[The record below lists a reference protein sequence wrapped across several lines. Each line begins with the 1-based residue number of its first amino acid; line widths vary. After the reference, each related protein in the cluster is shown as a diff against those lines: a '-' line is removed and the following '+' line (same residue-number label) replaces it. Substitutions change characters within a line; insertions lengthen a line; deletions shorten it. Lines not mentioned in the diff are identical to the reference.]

1 MFPFNNFVYGNS
13 IIHKLDPRVKM
24 FFVLVYVTVILMA
37 STFTEYIYLF
47 LIIFI
52 PIYLAKIP
60 QQNFWK
66 GLKAFML
73 LFAFTLLFHLFLT
86 PGKVIFSF
94 SHLTATYEGLRNGTI
109 FTTRLFLMIISASFF
124 TFTSAPFE
132 IAAGIESILKPFK
145 RFSIIFSEIPM
156 MISIALRF
164 IPTLIQEGERIIFA
178 QRARGAQIRRGKHLI
193 PIIYPI
199 IFSSLRRADQLAF
212 ALKARGYSPERERT
226 KLHPLKIKSIDII
239 FIFYSFLPLLTL
251 MGVSH

>member
-13 IIHKLDPRVKM
+13 IIHRLDPRTKM
-24 FFVLVYVTVILMA
+24 FFVLVYVTVVLMV
-37 STFTEYIYLF
+37 SRFIGYIYLF

-60 QQNFWK
+60 LQNFLK
-66 GLKAFML
+66 GLKAFIF
-73 LFAFTLLFHLFLT
+73 LFAFTLLFHMFLT
-86 PGKVIFSF
+86 PGKVIFSL
-94 SHLTATYEGLRNGTI
+94 SHLTATYEGLRNGAI
-109 FTTRLFLMIISASFF
+109 FTTRLFLMIISASLF

-132 IAAGIESILKPFK
+132 IAAGIEAILKPFK
-145 RFSIIFSEIPM
+145 RFSTIFAEIPM

-199 IFSSLRRADQLAF
+199 IYSSLKRADQLAF
-212 ALKARGYSPERERT
+212 ALKARGYSPESERS
-226 KLHPLKIKSIDII
+226 KLHPLKIKFADII
-239 FIFYSFLPLLTL
+239 FIFYSFLPLFAKFI
-251 MGVSH
+251 